1 MTQSLTQWAIRHGVS
16 HVALAE
22 LRAMWGDDDQP
33 ATVTDGKSEA
43 AVQAAVRVEW
53 SQRGGRGYRNNV
65 GACKDETGR
74 VIRYGLCNESAA
86 LNKKF
91 KSSDLVGPL
100 PRLITADM
108 VGTTIAQFAAR
119 ECKAPGWRYTGTPR
133 EAAQLAW
140 GQLVIRLGGDFKF
153 VTGPGSFD

>member
-1 MTQSLTQWAIRHGVS
+1 MTLVQWAIKHGVS

-33 ATVTDGKSEA
+33 EHPDLQAKSEA

-74 VIRYGLCNESAA
+74 VIRYGLCNDSAA

-100 PRLITADM
+100 PRLITPDM
-108 VGTTIAQFAAR
+108 VGSTIAQFAAR
-119 ECKAPGWRYTGTPR
+119 ECKPEDWRYTGTPR
-133 EAAQLAW
+133 EVAQLAW
-140 GQLVIRLGGDFKF
+140 GQLIIKLGGDFKF